1 MTKMCHRYASLS
13 LVFVGSFTLQS
24 IDVQSCML
32 YLVGIQWVAKKGI
45 TLAKEN
51 KRMKWKKTVG
61 TNGRF
66 NGILHV

>member
-13 LVFVGSFTLQS
+13 LVFVGSFTFTLQS

-51 KRMKWKKTVG
+51 KRMKWKK
-61 TNGRF
+61 NGR
-66 NGILHV
+66 N